1 MARWRRLTSVVGL
14 VAGAAAAGTG
24 LAVAAEKIAVG
35 RIRLRPDPAAGEP
48 LGELRGRPLT
58 VLASDGTALY
68 AEICGPK
75 DAPVTIVFS
84 HGYTHSQ
91 DVWHYQR
98 QALESRAR
106 LVFWDQRGHGR
117 SGHSDLGDVSI
128 DQLGSDLAEVLAATV
143 PDDAPVVLVGHSMG
157 GMTVMAL
164 AHRHPE
170 LFGTR
175 VIGTLLIST
184 AAGGV
189 DLTRWLPQPLR
200 SMVRQA
206 APPVLRGARGRRAA
220 LLEWSRAAASDLAF
234 LSTRF
239 LAFGDPGVSPTVV
252 DFLERIIRAT
262 PVEVV
267 AAFYLAL
274 VDHDKRGALRV
285 LGRVPAVVLA
295 GGRDRLVALRLSQE
309 LAEAIPGAEFIQVPG
324 AGHVLILER
333 PDLVN
338 DVIIALVATA
348 LTRAGM
354 RPRPA

>member
-75 DAPVTIVFS
+75 DAPVTIVF
-84 HGYTHSQ
+84 
-91 DVWHYQR
+91 
-98 QALESRAR
+98 RAR

-117 SGHSDLGDVSI
+117 SGRSGCDHVSI

-164 AHRHPE
+164 ADRHPE

-274 VDHDKRGALRV
+274 FDHDKRGALRV

-295 GGRDRLVALRLSQE
+295 GDRDRLVALRLSQE